1 MSLQQYSN
9 DTSREA
15 RSGVWHFDG
24 RYTALLVASAAA
36 FISILKSLVIFL
48 DWPIAALIALVPF
61 GLATLFVCKFING
74 KPKSYASDWL
84 LLAVWKLK
92 TAAYLAGAKD
102 RPSTL
107 WIGDRVP
114 KHPKAT

>member
-1 MSLQQYSN
+1 MLTQHPN
-9 DTSREA
+9 NTSREA
-15 RSGVWHFDG
+15 RAGVWHFNG
-24 RYTALLVASAAA
+24 KYLVLLVASAAA
-36 FISILKSLVIFL
+36 FISIFKSLVPFL
-48 DWPIAALIALVPF
+48 DWPLAALIALIPF

-107 WIGDRVP
+107 WIGDKTPR
-114 KHPKAT
+114 HPKA